1 MTVSP
6 MQSSPSLLAYRA
18 TGMQQH
24 ANSLQLQASSL
35 RQQAAVN
42 TTGVAATDRETPA
55 ENRGVDSDDHH
66 PTSRGTFSTYA

>member
-1 MTVSP
+1 

-24 ANSLQLQASSL
+24 ANSLQLQATSL

-42 TTGVAATDRETPA
+42 TSGAATDRETLA
-55 ENRGVDSDDHH
+55 ENRGVDSDDDH